1 MQNFSSKNHLQFAR
15 ILMLL
20 ENKGDLQYRF
30 PTKFCLEI
38 VLYLTTKKKTLELGY
53 YRDVYSYS
61 RIGSIEQTL

>member
-1 MQNFSSKNHLQFAR
+1 MRSFTSKNHVQFAR

-38 VLYLTTKKKTLELGY
+38 VLYLTTKTKTLEAITVTFILNP
-53 YRDVYSYS
+53 
-61 RIGSIEQTL
+61 E